1 MSCTNLLHFL
11 SLMLVI
17 SMISF
22 TTGQECYESAGNFT
36 TNSTYGRNR
45 DLVFSSLASNVTANG
60 GFYNVSIGQD
70 PDRVYALALCRG
82 DINSSS
88 KSDCASCIS
97 SGIQDIM
104 SKCPNQKE
112 ALSWGSKGI
121 TPCIVRYASSS
132 IFRKRELDPLSAL
145 INTGDI
151 QTSNLTKFDEIWGSL
166 MVRVVAKTSHG
177 SSRLKFGT
185 READVTL
192 FQKIYALMQCT
203 PDLSQQDCEYCLYQS
218 LSHFQ
223 TCCHGKQGGNVL
235 RPSCF
240 LRWELYPFYTSIA
253 DDDDP
258 SPPPSSSQ
266 LPNTTTSPPPS
277 PFRTSSEDKGR
288 ISSGTVTI
296 IVASPV
302 VLLILVIIFSY
313 VCLRQRKKKKKK
325 KKNTNADGND
335 NTVES
340 LQFDFNTIRVATNN
354 FSIDNKLGEGGFGV
368 VHKGRLPDGQD
379 IAVKRLSNNS
389 GQGEVEFK
397 NEVLLVARLQHRNLV
412 RLIGFCLEGNERL
425 LIYEFVA
432 NSSLDKFIFD
442 PIKRLLLN
450 WDVRYKIIGGIA
462 RGILYLHEDSRLRI
476 IHRDL
481 KTSNILLD
489 QDMNSK
495 ISDFG
500 MARLVEM
507 DQTQA
512 HTNRVVGTFGYMA
525 PEYILH
531 GDFSVKSDVFSFGVL
546 VLEIISGQKNN
557 AFRNGGETEYL
568 LTYAWESWRE
578 GTALNLIDPVL
589 RADCSTSEIMRCI
602 HIGLLC
608 VQENVSNRPTMASV
622 VLMLTSCSVSLQ
634 IPTKPAFFMHT
645 ITDLDNLESTSSSN
659 RSKSRSVEC
668 SVNEASITELDPR

>member
-11 SLMLVI
+11 SLLLVI
-17 SMISF
+17 SMINF

-45 DLVFSSLASNVTANG
+45 DLIFSSIASNVTANG
-60 GFYNVSIGQD
+60 GFYNVSMGQD

-82 DINSSS
+82 DINSSLE
-88 KSDCASCIS
+88 SDCASCIS
-97 SGIQDIM
+97 SGIRDIM

-112 ALSWGSKGI
+112 ALSWGSNGT

-132 IFRKRELDPLSAL
+132 IFEKRELDPLSAGF
-145 INTGDI
+145 NTGDI
-151 QTSNLTKFDEIWGSL
+151 KTSNLTEFDEIWENL
-166 MVRVVAKTSHG
+166 MVRIVTKTSHG

-185 READVTL
+185 GEADVTL

-203 PDLSQQDCEYCLYQS
+203 PDLSQQDCEYCLSQS
-218 LSHFQ
+218 LSYFQ
-223 TCCHGKQGGNVL
+223 TCCHGKQGGFVL

-240 LRWELYPFYTSIA
+240 LRWDLYPFYTSIA
-253 DDDDP
+253 DDDVP

-313 VCLRQRKKKKKK
+313 VCLRRKNSKKK
-325 KKNTNADGND
+325 KKNTYADGND

-340 LQFDFNTIRVATNN
+340 LQFDFNTIIVATNN
-354 FSIDNKLGEGGFGV
+354 FSIDNMLGEGGFGV
-368 VHKGRLPDGQD
+368 VYKGRLPDGQD
-379 IAVKRLSNNS
+379 VAVKRLSNNS

-412 RLIGFCLEGNERL
+412 RLLGFCLEGNERL

-450 WDVRYKIIGGIA
+450 WDIRYKIIGGIA

-481 KTSNILLD
+481 KASNILLD

-500 MARLVEM
+500 MARLFEI
-507 DQTQA
+507 DQTHAQ
-512 HTNRVVGTFGYMA
+512 TSRVVGTFGYMA
-525 PEYILH
+525 PEYILR
-531 GDFSVKSDVFSFGVL
+531 GNFSIKSDVFSFGVL

-557 AFRNGGETEYL
+557 TFRNGNETGDL
-568 LTYAWESWRE
+568 LTYAWESWSE
-578 GTALNLIDPVL
+578 GTALNLIDPIL

-608 VQENVSNRPTMASV
+608 VQENVSNRPKMASV
-622 VLMLTSCSVSLQ
+622 VLMLTSCSISLQ

-645 ITDLDNLESTSSSN
+645 TTDLDNRESTSSSN

-668 SVNEASITELDPR
+668 SVNEASISELDPR